1 MCLVHLLQIKP
12 RFARVPNT
20 ALNSGPGFKKPHQ
33 REAPGGT
40 AQRLRQ
46 AFAGHLGWA
55 ELAACF
61 ARRWCAHAQIATCSA
76 MPQFFGQ
83 EWAALLRLA
92 FFQ

>member
-1 MCLVHLLQIKP
+1 MQIKP
-12 RFARVPNT
+12 CFARVPNT
-20 ALNSGPGFKKPHQ
+20 ALNSRPGFKKPHQ

-46 AFAGHLGWA
+46 AVAGHLGWA

-76 MPQFFGQ
+76 MQCNASVFWAGMGSTFAFG
-83 EWAALLRLA
+83 LL
-92 FFQ
+92 